1 MRHLDTMATKMIQ
14 IVKLEKSEKRP
25 FSTFN
30 ISHDQGVRMN
40 VPIVIDQADFCLKH
54 MKNKPL

>member
-1 MRHLDTMATKMIQ
+1 MATKMIQ

>member
-1 MRHLDTMATKMIQ
+1 MATKMIQ
-14 IVKLEKSEKRP
+14 IVKLEKSEKRQ